1 MKIVNIYTD
10 DDGLVVRDFLFNS
23 LDVLNESEFESLD
36 DKSKDKL
43 MWYLENS
50 HDVKYREYGNKKV
63 ILLHG
68 IELDMFENGK

>member
-1 MKIVNIYTD
+1 MKVVNIYTN
-10 DDGLVVRDFLFNS
+10 DDGVVVRDYLFNS

-36 DKSKDKL
+36 DKAKDKL

-50 HDVKYREYGNKKV
+50 HDIRYREYGDKKV

-68 IELDMFENGK
+68 TELDMFENGK

>member
-1 MKIVNIYTD
+1 MKVVNIYTN
-10 DDGLVVRDFLFNS
+10 DDGLVVRDYLFNS
-23 LDVLNESEFESLD
+23 LDVLNECEFESLD
-36 DKSKDKL
+36 DKAKDKL

-50 HDVKYREYGNKKV
+50 HDIRYREYGDKKV